1 MGGVSLQWHAF
12 IPIFGTVYP
21 DFPSD
26 PNKRREGGC
35 GGRKVSKGLAN
46 VVAFVAHN
54 I

>member
-1 MGGVSLQWHAF
+1 MGVVSLQWHTL

-26 PNKRREGGC
+26 PNKRGEGGC
-35 GGRKVSKGLAN
+35 GGRNVSKGLAN
-46 VVAFVAHN
+46 VVSFAAHN

>member
-1 MGGVSLQWHAF
+1 MGGVSLQRHAF

-35 GGRKVSKGLAN
+35 GGRKGFAN
-46 VVAFVAHN
+46 VVAFATHN

>member
-1 MGGVSLQWHAF
+1 MGVVSLQWHAF

-26 PNKRREGGC
+26 PNKHGGGC
-35 GGRKVSKGLAN
+35 GGRKLSKGLAN
-46 VVAFVAHN
+46 VVSFVAHN